1 MGSAGDP
8 VRCMMYTAVGGQLF
22 CLMIRFNTWWRLSVR
37 VDEQYVLIQF
47 VRRCRGPN
55 VGGSS

>member
-1 MGSAGDP
+1 
-8 VRCMMYTAVGGQLF
+8 
-22 CLMIRFNTWWRLSVR
+22 MIRFNTCWRLSVR

-47 VRRCRGPN
+47 ARRRRDPN